1 MTIFDYIGSIINTK
15 KKIELNCDDESQFSI
30 YMINRWLSFYS
41 NDVSNYVNETC
52 NKYANLFSTKQEQ
65 YDFLYHVLPKLKFK
79 KINYLKKVKKEDK
92 EEKEKPYIPEFMSRA
107 EYERNLELLSI
118 IGK

>member
-1 MTIFDYIGSIINTK
+1 MTVFDYIGSIINSK
-15 KKIELNCDDESQFSI
+15 NKIELNCDDESQFSI

-65 YDFLYHVLPKLKFK
+65 YNFLYNVLPKLKFK
-79 KINYLKKVKKEDK
+79 KINYLKKLKKEDK
-92 EEKEKPYIPEFMSRA
+92 EEKSVVYIPEFMSKA
-107 EYERNLELLSI
+107 EYEKNLEFLNSL
-118 IGK
+118 GK